1 MTERLAEILISSF
14 PRLVLYCFKATIP
27 LTVCIY
33 ALSLVLAFAL
43 ALIQV
48 QNVRILKQLARVYVW
63 VFRGTPLIVQM
74 YIIFFGLPSLGIT
87 LDAFPSAVIA
97 FSLNYAAYM
106 SETIRAAIQSVP
118 EGQWEAGYMIGLSS
132 GQIMMRVILPQA
144 ARVAFP
150 TLFSSL
156 IGLTKDSS
164 LAASITVV
172 EMFKTAQQIAAR
184 TFAVCAL
191 LRGSPCIPALKH
203 RTYLTAGRAGKT
215 PCVEYTKTNCTAW
228 KGACLIM
235 AIISEINPETAPASI
250 QKIIADH
257 LAEGHALTA
266 EKRTLLHNA
275 AAFNAVEAGSYALDD
290 ELQRLIGK
298 RAADFFEYAISQTNG
313 CLVCSIYFRNL
324 LKKNGIDF
332 DTFEFTEKEQ
342 ILIDYG
348 QAIAEDPKHVPQEL
362 FDKLKANFTE
372 EEIVVITAMGVMMIA
387 NNYFNDILGVTP
399 DKLV

>member
-132 GQIMMRVILPQA
+132 GQIMMRVILP
-144 ARVAFP
+144 FP

-172 EMFKTAQQIAAR
+172 EVFKTAQQIAAR
-184 TFAVCAL
+184 TFEPFAL
-191 LRGSPCIPALKH
+191 YCEVALV
-203 RTYLTAGRAGKT
+203 YLLLNT
-215 PCVEYTKTNCTAW
+215 V
-228 KGACLIM
+228 
-235 AIISEINPETAPASI
+235 
-250 QKIIADH
+250 
-257 LAEGHALTA
+257 LTLLQGVL
-266 EKRTLLHNA
+266 EKRLAWNTPKQIAQL
-275 AAFNAVEAGSYALDD
+275 
-290 ELQRLIGK
+290 GK
-298 RAADFFEYAISQTNG
+298 EPA
-313 CLVCSIYFRNL
+313 
-324 LKKNGIDF
+324 
-332 DTFEFTEKEQ
+332 
-342 ILIDYG
+342 
-348 QAIAEDPKHVPQEL
+348 
-362 FDKLKANFTE
+362 
-372 EEIVVITAMGVMMIA
+372 
-387 NNYFNDILGVTP
+387 
-399 DKLV
+399 

>member
-48 QNVRILKQLARVYVW
+48 QNVRILRQLARVYVW

-184 TFAVCAL
+184 TFEPFAL
-191 LRGSPCIPALKH
+191 YCEVALV
-203 RTYLTAGRAGKT
+203 YLLLNTVLTLLQGVLEKRLAWNT
-215 PCVEYTKTNCTAW
+215 PKQIAH
-228 KGACLIM
+228 
-235 AIISEINPETAPASI
+235 PETAPARI

-342 ILIDYG
+342 VLIDYG

>member
-1 MTERLAEILISSF
+1 MAEILISSF

-118 EGQWEAGYMIGLSS
+118 EGQWEAGYMIGL
-132 GQIMMRVILPQA
+132 
-144 ARVAFP
+144 
-150 TLFSSL
+150 
-156 IGLTKDSS
+156 TKDSS

-184 TFAVCAL
+184 TFEPFAL
-191 LRGSPCIPALKH
+191 YCEVALV
-203 RTYLTAGRAGKT
+203 YLLLNT
-215 PCVEYTKTNCTAW
+215 V
-228 KGACLIM
+228 
-235 AIISEINPETAPASI
+235 
-250 QKIIADH
+250 
-257 LAEGHALTA
+257 LTLLQGVL
-266 EKRTLLHNA
+266 EKRLAWNTPKQIAQL
-275 AAFNAVEAGSYALDD
+275 
-290 ELQRLIGK
+290 GK
-298 RAADFFEYAISQTNG
+298 EPA
-313 CLVCSIYFRNL
+313 
-324 LKKNGIDF
+324 
-332 DTFEFTEKEQ
+332 
-342 ILIDYG
+342 
-348 QAIAEDPKHVPQEL
+348 
-362 FDKLKANFTE
+362 
-372 EEIVVITAMGVMMIA
+372 
-387 NNYFNDILGVTP
+387 
-399 DKLV
+399 